1 MRADRLLAILL
12 LLQNR
17 GKMSSRHL
25 AKELEVSERT
35 IGRDM
40 EALSAAGIPVYAE
53 RGAQGGWALAESYRT
68 NLTGMRPEEIVSLL
82 LTSHNELLGDLGI
95 QGHFQ
100 TAYQKLLAA
109 SPAPIRQDAELIRQ
123 RIHIDGAGWHASGE
137 AFPWLATVQEAVWA
151 QRKLRIRY
159 RKEDVAVERTLL
171 PLGLIAKRSVWYLAA
186 AQEDSGEMR
195 TYRISRL
202 EDAQL
207 LAETF
212 ARPAGFN
219 LAEYWERSTADFKS
233 RLPRYPARVN
243 VKEPRLDRLRRERYA
258 KVLHA
263 AKPDEQGFVT
273 ADIEFQT
280 LESACEIV
288 LACGPEARV
297 LEPPE
302 LRERVRREAEAIF
315 QLYSGSGE

>member
-40 EALSAAGIPVYAE
+40 EALSTAGIPVYAE
-53 RGAQGGWALAESYRT
+53 RGSQGGWMLAESYRT

-109 SPAPIRQDAELIRQ
+109 SPAPVRQDAELIRQ

-137 AFPWLATVQEAVWA
+137 AFPWLSAVQEAVWA

-159 RKEDVAVERTLL
+159 RKDDVAVERTLL

-186 AQEDSGEMR
+186 AQEDGGEMR

-212 ARPAGFN
+212 ERPADFD
-219 LAEYWERSTADFKS
+219 LAEYWEQSTADFKS

-243 VKEPRLDRLRRERYA
+243 VKEPRLDRLRRERYT
-258 KVLHA
+258 KVLHVE
-263 AKPDEQGFVT
+263 KPDEQGFVK
-273 ADIEFQT
+273 ADIEFET

-288 LACGPEARV
+288 LAYGPEVEV

-302 LRERVRREAEAIF
+302 LRERVKREAEAVF
-315 QLYSGSGE
+315 RLYSEAGD